1 MITAS
6 LAIPY
11 SSVEAVP
18 LDLLEIEQK
27 PWSVYT
33 GKVTKQ
39 EVVRIVAAL
48 LGDTAYQS
56 QIDCGLAG
64 DQLVSIL
71 YLYPRVSGLV
81 YRLYC
86 DWGEL
91 SEPVIEEV
99 EIDELVQFDLV
110 STASPQHP
118 ALEILQA
125 KWLDKC
131 YDAAGNIVAS
141 PSLSIDA
148 GELVSSAAV
157 HATAKVRYRCQRH
170 TVALTAPRRTGAI
183 DNQWSSVVV
192 AAYAGGL
199 VYKEIDMPPGIE
211 VFASDPNA
219 QCGAGWTGTV
229 GESGADPYPPDP
241 TGADL
246 VTEVDYCKQ
255 ATLAE
260 YTTAPS

>member
-6 LAIPY
+6 LPIPY
-11 SSVEAVP
+11 SSAEAVP

-48 LGDTAYQS
+48 FNDTKYQS
-56 QIDCGLAG
+56 KIDCGLAG
-64 DQLVSIL
+64 DTLVSIL
-71 YLYPRVSGLV
+71 YLYPRVAGLV

-91 SEPVIEEV
+91 SEPVVEEV

-110 STASPQHP
+110 ESASPQHP
-118 ALEILQA
+118 ALEIVQA
-125 KWLDKC
+125 KWLDDC
-131 YDAAGNIVAS
+131 YDAAGNIIKS
-141 PSLSIDA
+141 PGLTIDA
-148 GELVSSAAV
+148 GQLVSSAAV
-157 HATAKVRYRCQRH
+157 HATAKVRYRCERH

-211 VFASDPNA
+211 VFAADPDA
-219 QCGAGWTGTV
+219 QCGAGWTGNV
-229 GESGADPYPPDP
+229 RESVADPYPPNP

-255 ATLAE
+255 STLAE